1 MRNLNPNQFALP
13 GMEHQAHPLASHVAA
28 GARFEFNTERVPENT
43 IYGWPREGKDAKRI
57 GKPRGHEMLAF
68 HGKRELGA
76 LQWRGSHF
84 KANEDAYPG
93 EFTWVGRTDP
103 DPENL
108 YREDG
113 RWKERNAPPRHAGI
127 MTGMFHFAT
136 DHPQPTQSTIPVHSP
151 DRTAHGERWAQQ
163 AGGHMPEVG
172 EFGWKPPKGIHPYEE
187 KKAAKKAK
195 KKAARRL
202 PAGQQVIPGLGSVDG

>member
-68 HGKRELGA
+68 HGDRELGA
-76 LQWRGSHF
+76 LQWRGSHS
-84 KANEDAYPG
+84 KGHEDTYPG
-93 EFTWVGRTDP
+93 EITWVGRSDANP
-103 DPENL
+103 DDVYYDHDE
-108 YREDG
+108 G
-113 RWKERNAPPRHAGI
+113 RWREKNPPPRHAGI
-127 MTGMFHFAT
+127 MTGMFHFAQE
-136 DHPQPTQSTIPVHSP
+136 HIQPTQSTIPVHSP
-151 DRTAHGERWAQQ
+151 DRTYDGERWAQQ
-163 AGGHMPEVG
+163 VGGHMPEAG
-172 EFGWKPPKGIHPYEE
+172 EFGWMPPKGIHPYEQ

-195 KKAARRL
+195 RKALKQPKKQGRL
-202 PAGQQVIPGLGSVDG
+202 F